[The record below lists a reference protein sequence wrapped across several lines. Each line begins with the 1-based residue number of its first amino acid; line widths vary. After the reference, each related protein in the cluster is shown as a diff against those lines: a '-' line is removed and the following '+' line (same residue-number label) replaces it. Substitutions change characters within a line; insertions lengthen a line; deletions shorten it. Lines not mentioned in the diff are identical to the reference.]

1 MKALFFDK
9 NVTLKEIPKPKPK
22 EGEALIRVLRA
33 GICQT
38 DLEIVK
44 GYMDFKGVLGHEF
57 VGVVETSASSSL
69 QEKKVVGEI
78 NIGCGY
84 CNWCSKGL
92 IRHCA
97 NRRVLGIF
105 KKNGVFAEYATLP
118 ERNLHLLPDTISID
132 EAVFVEPLA
141 AALEIEEQVHI
152 KHEDSVLIIGDGR
165 LGQLIAQLMHLK
177 GCTLLVI
184 GKNKTKLNILNNFG
198 IDTKLSSEKI
208 VQKFDVIIECS
219 GSNEGLEM
227 ALNLANPRGKI
238 VLKSTIA
245 QKYNL
250 NLSKLVVQEIQ
261 LIGSRCGP
269 FKPAMRLLSR
279 GFIKIQP
286 LISACFPLEQGLKAL
301 NFANQKNVIKVIL
314 TMEE

>member
-22 EGEALIRVLRA
+22 EGEALIRILRA

-57 VGVVETSASSSL
+57 VGVVENSASSSL

-105 KKNGVFAEYATLP
+105 QKDGVFAEYATLP
-118 ERNLHLLPDTISID
+118 ERNLHLLPDTISDD

-141 AALEIEEQVHI
+141 AALEIEEQLHI

-184 GKNKTKLNILNNFG
+184 GKNKSKLQVLNNFG
-198 IDTKLSSEKI
+198 IATKLASEKFE
-208 VQKFDVIIECS
+208 QKFDVIIECS
-219 GSNEGLEM
+219 GSNEGLEI
-227 ALNLANPRGKI
+227 AINLAKPRGKI

-250 NLSKLVVQEIQ
+250 DLAKLVVQEIQ

-269 FKPAMRLLSR
+269 FKPAIRLLSR

-286 LISACFPLEQGLKAL
+286 LISACFPLQQGLKAL
-301 NFANQKNVIKVIL
+301 NFAKQKNVIKIIL

>member
-22 EGEALIRVLRA
+22 KGEALIRILRA

-38 DLEIVK
+38 DLEIIK
-44 GYMDFKGVLGHEF
+44 GYMNFKGILGHEF
-57 VGVVETSASSSL
+57 VGIVEVSSSSSF
-69 QEKKVVGEI
+69 KGKRVVGEI
-78 NIGCGY
+78 NIGCNQ
-84 CNWCSKGL
+84 CLWCLKNES
-92 IRHCA
+92 RHCL
-97 NRRVLGIF
+97 NRKVLGIF
-105 KKNGVFAEYATLP
+105 QKDGVFAEYATLP
-118 ERNLHLLPDTISID
+118 ERNLHLLPDTISDD
-132 EAVFVEPLA
+132 EAIFIEPLA

-184 GKNKTKLNILNNFG
+184 GKNKSKLNMLDNFG
-198 IDTKLSSEKI
+198 IDTKLSSEKFE
-208 VQKFDVIIECS
+208 QKFDVIVECS
-219 GSNEGLEM
+219 GSREGLEM
-227 ALNLANPRGKI
+227 ALNLAKPRGKI

-250 NLSKLVVQEIQ
+250 DLAKLVIQEIQ

-269 FKPAMRLLSR
+269 FKPAIRLLSR
-279 GFIKIQP
+279 GFVKIQP

-301 NFANQKNVIKVIL
+301 NFAKQKNVIKVIL